1 MDTCP
6 IPYIPCRLHAGD
18 KPDIPE
24 FEVGEKLYR
33 RCPEAVWDKPFS
45 TISLV
50 DISINRAG
58 PAAIAPLCEPE
69 DVLFNFNQT
78 EKQPGE
84 RIVGEVCRELVV
96 KELHTSGTAQK
107 TVSVP
112 QTSVKPVAAS
122 KAVAAQ
128 VAATQPDEKAP
139 PIECVIQL
147 LHKKEVCNYAH
158 CVFELKLNGVEVT
171 FKNYKEGLGAKSRDL
186 SALRD
191 LCRQELGKMFL
202 SQEAKEQV
210 VFKVSID

>member
-58 PAAIAPLCEPE
+58 PTSVAPLCEPE

-84 RIVGEVCRELVV
+84 RIVSEVCRELVV
-96 KELHTSGTAQK
+96 KEIDGTGTARK
-107 TVSVP
+107 KVSVP
-112 QTSVKPVAAS
+112 KLPVIQSTATPTGITQT
-122 KAVAAQ
+122 
-128 VAATQPDEKAP
+128 TEEAP
-139 PIECVIQL
+139 PPECVIRL

-158 CVFELKLNGVEVT
+158 CVFELRLNGVEVT
-171 FKNYKEGLGAKSRDL
+171 FRNYKEGLGAKSREL

-202 SQEAKEQV
+202 SQEAKEKV
-210 VFKVSID
+210 VFGVELS